1 MRLGCS
7 NQFGRKCTAGLLA
20 LLGASY
26 VHSQPLSERVP
37 EFFLIEDAFMASS
50 GEIEGRSILQATRL
64 RDSDE
69 WDFIGLLAAERGFG
83 ERVAIGAALPWKRVH
98 TEAGPHSGIGDVSVE
113 LLYDVFGRGRQTAF
127 LIACELILPTGD
139 ESAGLGEE
147 SVSGELKV
155 VLARNFGALQ
165 LHVNL
170 GAEFSEEEE
179 SFIFGASLLHQ
190 RDGRLVPT
198 LEFAGE
204 ARRDETELY
213 IAPGAHWRLSD
224 AMHIGAAVPI
234 GITNAADRL
243 AIMAMLNV
251 DF

>member
-1 MRLGCS
+1 MRLGRS

-20 LLGASY
+20 LFGASC

-69 WDFIGLLAAERGFG
+69 WDFTGQLAVERGFG
-83 ERVAIGAALPWKRVH
+83 ERVAIGVAVPWRRVH
-98 TEAGPHSGIGDVSVE
+98 ADAGPRSGIGDVSFE
-113 LLYDVFGRGRQTAF
+113 LLYDVLGQGRKAAF
-127 LIACELILPTGD
+127 LIACEVNLPTGD
-139 ESAGLGEE
+139 EREGLGEE
-147 SVSGELKV
+147 SVGGELKM
-155 VLARNFGALQ
+155 VLARNVGALQ
-165 LHVNL
+165 MHVNL
-170 GAEFSEEEE
+170 GAEFSEEED
-179 SFIFGASLLHQ
+179 SFIFGASLLHES
-190 RDGRLVPT
+190 DGRFVPT

-204 ARRDETELY
+204 ASRDETELY

-224 AMHIGAAVPI
+224 AIYIGAAVPI

-243 AIMAMLNV
+243 AIMTMLNV